1 MKPPATDTIQLHIVR
16 WEPGSGDVLVSGG
29 IPLKRGMLH
38 AGQLK
43 FIRLFVEGEERSLHV
58 DSLAGRHADGSLRSV
73 LVQFRD
79 SVRSSNWKK
88 AQLVLGEPR
97 ATPPLGVP
105 DDYNRGLPQASPLP
119 SDANY
124 LVLTELAG
132 PAITAS
138 KNAFMGP
145 SFARYEQNFTKFIDH
160 HWKLDGELWSGA
172 NYYDRA
178 LIYFSSWLRTAKPE
192 YFRRGMRIAMN
203 YRTKYLE
210 ANQYA
215 TSPHWSQIEG
225 LEQHYLLTGDE
236 SSRFAVARVA
246 EQLAGYPLA
255 DTLRTTWMES
265 RIQARALQALFT
277 AWRLDARGPKELD
290 LQKRLDNSLVRVLRT
305 QRPDGSI
312 GWPATCGASLN
323 YMNGLLNDVLI
334 RIHTHYRADT
344 AIFGFVRRNADFLW
358 GSQWVPQAQ
367 AFKYLSARCQK
378 NSQGEA
384 IGGPS
389 PAPDLN
395 MLFVTTFGWLYQ
407 QTGDVRY
414 RQAGDQIFAGGV
426 KGAYLQ
432 GSKQF
437 NEHYTS
443 SLRYVAMRGQ

>member
-1 MKPPATDTIQLHIVR
+1 VR
-16 WEPGSGDVLVSGG
+16 WEHGSGDVIVSGG
-29 IPLKRGMLH
+29 IPLKRGMLFP
-38 AGQLK
+38 GQLK
-43 FIRLFVEGEERSLHV
+43 FVRVVVDGADRSLHV
-58 DSLAGRHADGSLRSV
+58 DSLAGRHADGSLRAV
-73 LVQFRD
+73 LIQFRD
-79 SVRSSNWKK
+79 SVRSSNWKR
-88 AQLVLGEPR
+88 AQLLLGEPR
-97 ATPPLGVP
+97 AGSTLAIP
-105 DDYNRGLPQASPLP
+105 DEYDRGLPQASPLP

-124 LVLTELAG
+124 LVQTELAG

-138 KNAFMGP
+138 RNAFMGP
-145 SFARYEQNFTKFIDH
+145 AFARYEQNFTKFIEH

-215 TSPHWSQIEG
+215 TSPHWSQVEG

-236 SSRFAVARVA
+236 NSRFAVARVA
-246 EQLAGYPLA
+246 EQMIGYPLA
-255 DTLRTTWMES
+255 DTSRTPWMES
-265 RIQARALQALFT
+265 RIQARVLQALFT

-305 QRPDGSI
+305 QRPDGGI
-312 GWPATCGASLN
+312 GWPVTCGATLN
-323 YMNGLLNDVLI
+323 YMHGLLNDVLI

-344 AIFGFVRRNADFLW
+344 AIFGFVRRNADYLW
-358 GSQWVPQAQ
+358 GTQWVPPAQ
-367 AFKYLSARCQK
+367 AFKYMSARCQK
-378 NSQGEA
+378 NAQGEA
-384 IGGPS
+384 VGGPA

-443 SLRYVAMRGQ
+443 SLRYVAMRAAP